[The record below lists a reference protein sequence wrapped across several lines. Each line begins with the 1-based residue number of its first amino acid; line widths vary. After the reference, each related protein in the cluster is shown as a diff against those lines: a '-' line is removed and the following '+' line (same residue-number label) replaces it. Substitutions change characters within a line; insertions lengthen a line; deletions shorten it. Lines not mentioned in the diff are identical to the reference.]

1 MESNRKKDPELA
13 DFLRNS
19 IQKSGLTYEK
29 VAEQLNISVRT
40 VGYYCSGERKPGQKT
55 LLRFVRPMNIQAKDI
70 PF

>member
-1 MESNRKKDPELA
+1 MESNRKKDPELT

-29 VAEQLNISVRT
+29 IAEQLDISVRT
-40 VGYYCSGERKPGQKT
+40 VGYYCSGERKPSQKT
-55 LLRFVRPMNIQAKDI
+55 LLRFIRTMNIQSKDI

>member
-29 VAEQLNISVRT
+29 VAEQLNISARAI
-40 VGYYCSGERKPGQKT
+40 GYYCSGERKPGQKT
-55 LLRFVRPMNIQAKDI
+55 LLRFVRTMNIQAKDI